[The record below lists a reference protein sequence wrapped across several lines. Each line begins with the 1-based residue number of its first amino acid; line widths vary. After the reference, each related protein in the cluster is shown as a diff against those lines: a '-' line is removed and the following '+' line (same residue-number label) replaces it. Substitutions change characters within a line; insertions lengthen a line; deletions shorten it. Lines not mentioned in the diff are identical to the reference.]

1 MKLVKNNNEEQKT
14 KIVSDKDAEEA
25 FKTILK
31 WIGEDPERE
40 GLLETPK
47 RVVKAF
53 KEYFKGYREDP
64 NLVLDKTF
72 GDVEG
77 YDDMVVQK
85 NISVQSH
92 CEHHMA
98 PIIGKAHVAYIP
110 RDRVVGLSK
119 LARVVEVFSKRLQTQ
134 ERLTMQIANTLM
146 KSLDAKGVAVTIDS
160 THQCMTMRGIKKEQ
174 ASTVTNYYL
183 GQFKEDLS
191 YQNRYLRFIS
201 TKKIKVSDQFKALI
215 LNQEGEKFTREVKS
229 IDKSFLK
236 HGDVTIKVDY
246 SDLNFKDGMILKN
259 GGRLVK
265 EFPHIP
271 GIDFSGTVLE
281 SENSKFKSGDEVI
294 LTGFRVGEIFYGGYS
309 QIAKVNGDFLVKKP
323 NNLTTKQAMI
333 LGTAG
338 FTSLMAAFA
347 IKAREEILLGEKVK
361 NVLVTGASGGVGSIA
376 VMILNKMGYE
386 VTAVSGKESKADY
399 LKSLGAKNVINRAEF
414 DKDPKLIDKGL
425 WDGVVDTVGGKI
437 LANAIVQT
445 NSNGIIAVCGNAST
459 NELNTNVIP
468 FMLRGI
474 KLWGMD
480 SANCSIRRRE
490 FIWGEASKLIDFDL
504 LENSIQTVNLE
515 ELIETYPKILKGE
528 ISGRVLVDLNK

>member
-1 MKLVKNNNEEQKT
+1 M
-14 KIVSDKDAEEA
+14 
-25 FKTILK
+25 
-31 WIGEDPERE
+31 
-40 GLLETPK
+40 
-47 RVVKAF
+47 
-53 KEYFKGYREDP
+53 
-64 NLVLDKTF
+64 
-72 GDVEG
+72 
-77 YDDMVVQK
+77 
-85 NISVQSH
+85 
-92 CEHHMA
+92 
-98 PIIGKAHVAYIP
+98 
-110 RDRVVGLSK
+110 
-119 LARVVEVFSKRLQTQ
+119 
-134 ERLTMQIANTLM
+134 
-146 KSLDAKGVAVTIDS
+146 
-160 THQCMTMRGIKKEQ
+160 
-174 ASTVTNYYL
+174 
-183 GQFKEDLS
+183 
-191 YQNRYLRFIS
+191 
-201 TKKIKVSDQFKALI
+201 SDQFKALV
-215 LNQEGEKFTREVKS
+215 LNQEGDNFTREVKS
-229 IDKSFLK
+229 LDKSFLK

-281 SENSKFKSGDEVI
+281 SENPKFKSGDEVI

-323 NNLTTKQAMI
+323 SDLTTKQAMI

-347 IKAREEILLGEKVK
+347 IKAREEILLGAKV
-361 NVLVTGASGGVGSIA
+361 NDVLVTGATGGVGSIA
-376 VMILNKMGYE
+376 VMILNKMGYN
-386 VTAVSGKESKADY
+386 VTAVSGKDSKADY
-399 LKSLGAKNVINRAEF
+399 LKSLGAKSVINRAEF

-445 NSNGIIAVCGNAST
+445 NSNGIIAVCGNANT

-480 SANCSIRRRE
+480 SANCSIKRRE
-490 FIWGEASKLIDFDL
+490 FIWGEASKLIDFEL
-504 LENSIQTVNLE
+504 LEKSVLTVGLE